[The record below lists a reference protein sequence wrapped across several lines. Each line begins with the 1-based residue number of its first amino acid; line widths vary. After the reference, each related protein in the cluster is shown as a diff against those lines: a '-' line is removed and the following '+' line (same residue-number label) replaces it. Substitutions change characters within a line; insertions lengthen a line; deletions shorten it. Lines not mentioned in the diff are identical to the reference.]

1 MPVADIGRRSD
12 REDLPMNTFG
22 HAFRVTT
29 WGESHGPALGAIV
42 DGCPPGLP
50 LTEADLQPMLDRRRP
65 GQSRLVTPRNEKDQ
79 VRILSGVFEG
89 ATTGTPIALHISNGD
104 VDSSKYLDLKDLY
117 RPSHADFTYDAKYG
131 RRDWR
136 GGGRASARETAARCA
151 AGAIAEKLLAELG
164 VEIVAWVS
172 DVGTVSA
179 SVDSSIVTR
188 TEVDT
193 NDVRCPDL
201 TAAET
206 MTAAIQDARRVK
218 DSVGGCVRCVV
229 RGAPVGLGEP
239 VFGKLEAELGSAMLG
254 LPAAKGFEIGSGFEG
269 TLMRG
274 SEHND
279 AYVMRDGKVATET
292 NLSGGVQGGIT
303 TGDHIVFR
311 VAFKPVATIFQKQ
324 RTVTSDG
331 REVEFAARG
340 RHDPCVLPRAVPIVE
355 SMTALVLVD
364 AALRAGKLTRL
375 PDR

>member
-1 MPVADIGRRSD
+1 
-12 REDLPMNTFG
+12 MNTFG
-22 HAFRVTT
+22 QAFRVTT
-29 WGESHGPALGAIV
+29 WGESHGPALGAVV

-50 LTEADLQPMLDRRRP
+50 LSESDLQPTLDRRRP
-65 GQSRLVTPRNEKDQ
+65 GQSRLVTPRDEKDQ

-104 VDSSKYLDLKDLY
+104 VDSSKYVDLKDLY

-151 AGAIAEKLLAELG
+151 AGAIAEKLLAVLG
-164 VEIVAWVS
+164 IKIVAWVS
-172 DVGTVSA
+172 DVGAISSTVDGAAVTRSE
-179 SVDSSIVTR
+179 VDS
-188 TEVDT
+188 
-193 NDVRCPDL
+193 NDVRCPDSE
-201 TAAET
+201 AAAT
-206 MTAAIQDARRVK
+206 MIEAIQDARRDK

-229 RGAPVGLGEP
+229 RGAPTGLGEP

-254 LPAAKGFEIGSGFEG
+254 LPAAKGFEIGSGFAG

-279 AYVMRDGKVATET
+279 AYVMRDGEVATET
-292 NLSGGVQGGIT
+292 NRSGGVQGGIT
-303 TGDHIVFR
+303 TGDAIEFR
-311 VAFKPVATIFQKQ
+311 VAFKPVATIFQRQ
-324 RTVTSDG
+324 RTVTNDG
-331 REVEFAARG
+331 QEVEFAARG

-364 AALRAGKLTRL
+364 AALRAGQLTRM
-375 PDR
+375 PNP